1 MLPTRTSPTARASW
15 RTRHL
20 EFPQGEQVRHPLHR
34 PSPALWGDLGRVPRP
49 ALHVSLQGLPTLPGA
64 RDQPEPEPRILHS
77 QMLHQF
83 SDRMTFPQRV
93 ANYLV
98 HYLETYL
105 RIQSMKTLHP
115 ISSREM
121 CTYPPCIGRAPSG
134 CYDTTL
140 CSSIPDQSCPTWF
153 SLEGP
158 IARKRES
165 CLRSVALFLFD
176 RSVCSWA
183 DIVLTCT
190 IFPHAFGSLSQP
202 GRAS

>member
-1 MLPTRTSPTARASW
+1 MSFLRESKFDTLFTD
-15 RTRHL
+15 
-20 EFPQGEQVRHPLHR
+20 
-34 PSPALWGDLGRVPRP
+34 PALPCGVIL
-49 ALHVSLQGLPTLPGA
+49 AEYLGLPSMCLFRGF
-64 RDQPEPEPRILHS
+64 PRSLGHAIS
-77 QMLHQF
+77 QSPNPASYIPRCYTQF

-93 ANYLV
+93 ANSLV

-158 IARKRES
+158 TVRKRES

-183 DIVLTCT
+183 DIVLVHNLPSCIWLFEPTWEG
-190 IFPHAFGSLSQP
+190 FLRKGMP
-202 GRAS
+202 GLEWTGMEGVRG